1 MVPPLNPAL
10 FHLDPDHL
18 WLMHCTDGPVPKSVA
33 RGVHDFLHKE
43 LWPWQ
48 LRWSEDFLGLPQT
61 LRELAARLVN
71 GNAAD
76 ISLTTNTSTGLQ
88 TFSHAFP
95 WKAGDEVVA
104 PLGEFPS
111 NVLPWK
117 AQAPRGVTFHEVP
130 LWEGHSAGWESTPPR
145 ADMDFEHKLIRF
157 ARTGARV
164 LTVSWVRF
172 QDGLKLDLGRLGKA
186 CRERDVCLV
195 VDGIQGA
202 GTGIPDLGGVGA
214 FATGGHKG
222 LLSPQG
228 MGFLWTHPDF
238 RSQLLP
244 TGTWLSQADPAADKA
259 GDRTWVADGRRL
271 EPGGQ
276 NLMSC
281 VAMIE
286 ALKVLHEPGVPAI
299 AEHIHTL
306 QRALL
311 DVLELRGLWLEEV
324 RRLRALLEA
333 DRLGPFLA
341 FHHGGR
347 GPQAMQELLDQ
358 GARKGIYATV
368 REGYLRIAFHG
379 WHEEGDTVRIAEW
392 LDA

>member
-10 FHLDPDHL
+10 FHFDPDHL
-18 WLMHCTDGPVPKSVA
+18 WLMHCADGPVPRAVSRAVQ
-33 RGVHDFLHKE
+33 DFLLKE
-43 LWPWQ
+43 HWPWQ
-48 LRWSEDFLGLPQT
+48 LRWQEDFLGLPQA
-61 LRELAARLVN
+61 LREAAARLVD
-71 GNAAD
+71 GKPAD
-76 ISLTTNTSTGLQ
+76 IALTTNTSTGLQ
-88 TFSHAFP
+88 IVAQGFP
-95 WKAGDEVVA
+95 WKAGDEVVG

-117 AQAPRGVTFHEVP
+117 ALAPRGVKFHELP
-130 LWEGHSAGWESTPPR
+130 LWEGHRSDWDSTPPT
-145 ADMDFEHKLIRF
+145 AAMDFEHKLIRF
-157 ARTGARV
+157 ARTGARA
-164 LTVSWVRF
+164 LAVSWIRF
-172 QDGLKLDLGRLGKA
+172 QDGVKLDLGRLGKA
-186 CRERDVCLV
+186 CREQDVCLV

-202 GTGIPDLGGVGA
+202 GTTLPDLSGVSA

-228 MGFLWTHPDF
+228 MGFLWTRPEL
-238 RSQLLP
+238 RQQLLP
-244 TGTWLSQADPAADKA
+244 TGTWLSVED
-259 GDRTWVADGRRL
+259 GGGWVADGRRL

-276 NLMSC
+276 NLLAC

-286 ALKVLHEPGVPAI
+286 ALKVLHEPGIPAI
-299 AEHIHTL
+299 AEHIRML
-306 QRALL
+306 QGELLALL
-311 DVLELRGLWLEEV
+311 EKRGLWLEEV

-347 GPQAMQELLDQ
+347 GPQVMQELLDR
-358 GARKGIYATV
+358 GVRRGIYATV

-379 WHEEGDTVRIAEW
+379 WHGEGDTLRIAEW